1 LSVAG
6 SGIFMRQYKLSSE
19 QNDFIVCSVTGNR
32 LGAVL
37 VLHDRSEK
45 ERRRKKLEFH
55 VKSNDYFGTL
65 ATIIDFIRVEEKIV
79 GKNKNKILKNIK
91 DDLLY
96 LQNNYKIV
104 RK

>member
-1 LSVAG
+1 
-6 SGIFMRQYKLSSE
+6 
-19 QNDFIVCSVTGNR
+19 
-32 LGAVL
+32 
-37 VLHDRSEK
+37 
-45 ERRRKKLEFH
+45 
-55 VKSNDYFGTL
+55 L

-104 RK
+104 RKQ